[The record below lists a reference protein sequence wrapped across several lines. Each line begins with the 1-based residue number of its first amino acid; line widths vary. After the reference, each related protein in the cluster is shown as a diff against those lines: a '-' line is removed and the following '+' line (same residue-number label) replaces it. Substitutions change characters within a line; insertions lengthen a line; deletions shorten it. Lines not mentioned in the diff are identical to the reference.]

1 MSSCDES
8 EYSITTVASRTAA
21 KTEIIITAFFFM
33 SAKIDGCPQLSNYF
47 NHIVI
52 SLANVWQM
60 IESVWQKRIFGEIT
74 ADFGEKSV
82 EDRLL
87 SE

>member
-1 MSSCDES
+1 MGSIHTGLPGFLTVMSSCDES

-52 SLANVWQM
+52 SMANVWQN
-60 IESVWQKRIFGEIT
+60 
-74 ADFGEKSV
+74 D
-82 EDRLL
+82 
-87 SE
+87 